1 MKILAIDT
9 STQACSAAIY
19 YDGDSIERF
28 EIARQR
34 HTELIL
40 PMIESLLAESGT
52 GLTDLDALAFGCGP
66 GSFTGIRIGTGV
78 IQGMALGA
86 DLLVAPVSSL
96 AAIAQGV
103 YREQKKV
110 NILAAIDARMQEIY
124 WGSYRLDAQGYMQA
138 CEREL
143 VAKPSQLPIPQAGDD
158 WYGAGSA
165 WSAYEK
171 ELKELTHDLLSGF
184 DGSCLPHA
192 MDIAHLACAVIDRGD
207 LVSAENVQPVYL
219 RNEVAW
225 KKNNHGQSEKNHTN
239 TK

>member
-9 STQACSAAIY
+9 STEACSAAVYI
-19 YDGDSIERF
+19 DGDSRERF

-40 PMIESLLAESGT
+40 PMIEALLAESG
-52 GLTDLDALAFGCGP
+52 LNSVKDFDALAFGRGP

-78 IQGMALGA
+78 VQGIALGTGLA
-86 DLLVAPVSSL
+86 VAPVSTL

-103 YREQKKV
+103 YRVRQEK

-124 WGSYRLDAQGYMQA
+124 WGCYQLDEQGYMQA
-138 CEREL
+138 TQAEAVGKPDEL
-143 VAKPSQLPIPQAGDD
+143 HLPEQDNTG

-165 WSAYEK
+165 WAAYQQDLCRVSAGR
-171 ELKELTHDLLSGF
+171 LSSY
-184 DGSCLPHA
+184 DGGVLPHA
-192 MDIAHLACAVIDRGD
+192 LDIAHLACDVISKGG
-207 LVSAENVQPVYL
+207 LVTAEHIEPVYL

-225 KKNNHGQSEKNHTN
+225 KKPG
-239 TK
+239 

>member
-9 STQACSAAIY
+9 STEACSAAIVT
-19 YDGDSIERF
+19 DGEGIERF

-40 PMIESLLAESGT
+40 PMVESLLAEAGMSSLSGF
-52 GLTDLDALAFGCGP
+52 DVLAFGCGP

-86 DLLVAPVSSL
+86 DLPVAPVSSL

-103 YREQKKV
+103 YREHRKK

-124 WGSYRLDAQGYMQA
+124 WGSYRLNAQGYMQA
-138 CEREL
+138 CNEEVVGKPDEL
-143 VAKPSQLPIPQAGDD
+143 PMPQDDD

-165 WSAYEK
+165 WAAYEQ
-171 ELKELTHDLLSGF
+171 ELAARTKGLVSGF
-184 DGSCLPHA
+184 DGSWLPHA
-192 MDIAHLACAVIDRGD
+192 IDIAHLACDVIDKGG
-207 LVSAENVQPVYL
+207 LVTAENVQPVYL

-225 KKNNHGQSEKNHTN
+225 KKSS
-239 TK
+239 